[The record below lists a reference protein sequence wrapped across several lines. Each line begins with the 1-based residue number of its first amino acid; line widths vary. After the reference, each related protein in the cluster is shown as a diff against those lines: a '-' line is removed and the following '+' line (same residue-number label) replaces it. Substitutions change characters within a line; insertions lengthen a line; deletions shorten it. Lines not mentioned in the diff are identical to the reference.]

1 MAVIIEKA
9 ETGAFVTNSS
19 GMGKRNFAPRQRRAP
34 RHGGRKPYAMS
45 MMVKIALCA
54 LSCAAA
60 LLFRLHG
67 QNDAPMQQAMAETS
81 ETQNEDKLDEML
93 GIIVS
98 ELMKETDVLRLVA
111 GRGSGRGSE

>member
-45 MMVKIALCA
+45 MMVKIACVVMRSGTAVQAAWSERCA
-54 LSCAAA
+54 YAAG
-60 LLFRLHG
+60 HG
-67 QNDAPMQQAMAETS
+67 GDERNAE
-81 ETQNEDKLDEML
+81 
-93 GIIVS
+93 
-98 ELMKETDVLRLVA
+98 
-111 GRGSGRGSE
+111 RG

>member
-67 QNDAPMQQAMAETS
+67 QNDAPMQQAMAECSDST
-81 ETQNEDKLDEML
+81 
-93 GIIVS
+93 
-98 ELMKETDVLRLVA
+98 LMKRA
-111 GRGSGRGSE
+111 ASSPRAHISESSSTTCVCGVIG